1 MKTIELTMKDELKN
15 VTVIRNIDISNAM
28 VNDTQAA
35 FGWEGQKIGTDAQIK
50 NNLNEWI
57 KERGNAQHDTLLT
70 LLYYKII

>member
-28 VNDTQAA
+28 VNDTEAA
-35 FGWEGQKIGTDAQIK
+35 LGWEGQKIGTDAQIK

-57 KERGNAQHDTLLT
+57 KERGNAQHDTILT